1 MYNVL
6 VLKVAININVPYF
19 CGRWRRWGMLVEGWG
34 GVVTVVGGRVGI
46 RVLHYI
52 TDIDIIIRVRPLA
65 IGYTAV
71 HVAPV
76 TTCRLPVSGANEGTT
91 G

>member
-1 MYNVL
+1 
-6 VLKVAININVPYF
+6 
-19 CGRWRRWGMLVEGWG
+19 
-34 GVVTVVGGRVGI
+34 VVTVVGGRVGI
-46 RVLHYI
+46 SIHVLYI
-52 TDIDIIIRVRPLA
+52 IDIDIIIRVRPL
-65 IGYTAV
+65 GYTAV